1 MVRIGLS
8 WHGGEAEYDT
18 YECAL
23 LRKSRALGVP
33 VSTTWLAGSERPSL
47 AALLPTLD
55 GIVLTGGE
63 DVEPY
68 RYGRADAAGVCECNP
83 LRDATEWALLEDLQG
98 LPVPTLAIC
107 RGAQLLNVFHGGTL
121 VPDLS
126 ELNRTHRAPPEKEHD
141 VEILAGT
148 TLSAITSLPLARA
161 NSSHHQAVDRLAES
175 YRVGAR
181 AVDGTIE
188 AFEAARPEVP
198 FTLAVQWHPERM
210 PADSV
215 LAHSVLSGFL
225 RAAVQK
231 AEAGLKRR
239 SP

>member
-8 WHGGEAEYDT
+8 WHGGEAEYDA
-18 YECAL
+18 YERAL
-23 LRKSRALGVP
+23 LRRSQALGVP
-33 VSTTWLAGSERPSL
+33 VSTVWLAGSERPSL

-68 RYGRADAAGVCECNP
+68 RYGRADAAGACACDP
-83 LRDATEWALLEDLQG
+83 LRDATEWALLENLRR
-98 LPVPTLAIC
+98 LPVPMLAIC

-121 VPDLS
+121 VPDLGK
-126 ELNRTHRAPPEKEHD
+126 LNHTHQAPPEREHD

-148 TLSAITSLPLARA
+148 TLSAITALPLAKA
-161 NSSHHQAVDRLAES
+161 NSSHHQAVDRLAEG
-175 YRVGAR
+175 YRVSAR
-181 AVDGTIE
+181 AADGTIE
-188 AFEAARPEVP
+188 AFESARPDVP

-215 LAHSVLSGFL
+215 LADSVLSGFL

-231 AEAGLKRR
+231 AQAGLSRR